1 MSKPGIMDAAPS
13 VVTGSLIRASDV
25 DAATGGWPQY
35 EAGLRW
41 LHDFV
46 TQPHPEL
53 GRPGA
58 VCPRLAPALRARAV
72 WLVTVDV
79 PAYTASQAVLAGRL
93 LMRLFNELASQSGRT
108 DTTLLGFFPGL
119 PTECAADFIDGGHR
133 LLRNEFAEHGL
144 MLGEFHQASTV
155 GSVHNRALPV
165 MRSPEP
171 MFAVRT
177 MTPHDLLFADQPD
190 TPPADRLA
198 YLVHFDRHVSARLS
212 PSARTQLGDRI
223 AAARTAAAQ
232 TALRTGALS

>member
-1 MSKPGIMDAAPS
+1 MSEPGITEAAPT
-13 VVTGSLIRASDV
+13 VVTGSLIRAGDV
-25 DAATGGWPQY
+25 DRATGRWPHY
-35 EAGLRW
+35 EAGLGW
-41 LHDFV
+41 LREFV

-58 VCPRLAPALRARAV
+58 VCPRLAPALRASVV

-79 PAYTASQAVLAGRL
+79 PAYTVEQATLAGRL
-93 LMRLFNELASQSGRT
+93 LMRRFNLLADQSERA

-119 PTECAADFIDGGHR
+119 PSEQAAEFIDGGHR
-133 LLRNEFAEHGL
+133 LLRTEFAEHGL

-190 TPPADRLA
+190 TPPADRLS
-198 YLVHFDRHVSARLS
+198 YLLHFDRHVSSRLS
-212 PSARTQLGDRI
+212 PSARTDLYARI
-223 AAARTAAAQ
+223 AAARTA
-232 TALRTGALS
+232 LRTGASS

>member
-1 MSKPGIMDAAPS
+1 MSMSGAGITGAAPS
-13 VVTGSLIRASDV
+13 VVTGSLIRACDV
-25 DAATGGWPQY
+25 DDAAGRWPQY

-41 LHDFV
+41 LDEFV

-72 WLVTVDV
+72 WLATVDV
-79 PAYTASQAVLAGRL
+79 PAYTADQAILTGRL
-93 LMRLFNELASQSGRT
+93 LMRLFNDLAQQSDRA
-108 DTTLLGFFPGL
+108 DITLLGFFPDL
-119 PTECAADFIDGGHR
+119 SADRAAAFIDGGHR

-190 TPPADRLA
+190 TPPAERLA
-198 YLVHFDRHVSARLS
+198 YLLHFDRHVSARLS
-212 PSARTQLGDRI
+212 PAARTQLYARI
-223 AAARTAAAQ
+223 AAARTAS
-232 TALRTGALS
+232 RTGASS